1 MFKEKLIKYLMPSP
15 QLVFDSGGIMNDGV
29 MSKSKKNPMDQSRRK
44 KKTYSPNYFYGFSQ
58 W

>member
-1 MFKEKLIKYLMPSP
+1 MPSP